1 MDFKK
6 ILGKLDSIEPITE
19 SKTNETLSLDSGP
32 GAKFPGYWKGTD
44 KGMPGNKLVGSKK
57 NKETKSLLKNLAKG
71 KTPKTL
77 EEVLEEMYKEFKD
90 TLDKRPAR
98 EGARHTRG
106 HKPKEQYTIIKDDD
120 NNGWTYEQEIEQYDD
135 VSKIFHYAV
144 KDGKKVDMD
153 WSPYTSPSDKEFK
166 LWVDLGMPTR
176 KAVKGIGP
184 LDKDD
189 LITIAKSKKGT
200 ENLLKISEY
209 KIVPLKDKE
218 EYQAKLKALQQLQSD
233 PNTEKDPEMKAHL
246 VKRLQDLHQQA
257 EEQGLVNKESKAGK
271 TLDTWFKNKDTRDSF
286 AKGDSRIP
294 HHSERP
300 KTKPVDLSKPIKEY
314 EQQGTVGTVGTTGTV
329 GTDGSK
335 PDQEKLDQVAKATST
350 LKQATGSTVQP
361 GQLAKAIDDASQG
374 KATNQ
379 QDMKALEPMM
389 DVIKTAA
396 ENPDL
401 ANQMKPIIQRA
412 KQLQQKG

>member
-106 HKPKEQYTIIKDDD
+106 HEPKEQYTIIKDDD

-153 WSPYTSPSDKEFK
+153 WSPYTTPSDKEFK

-184 LDKDD
+184 LDKND

-200 ENLLKISEY
+200 ENLLI
-209 KIVPLKDKE
+209 
-218 EYQAKLKALQQLQSD
+218 
-233 PNTEKDPEMKAHL
+233 
-246 VKRLQDLHQQA
+246 
-257 EEQGLVNKESKAGK
+257 NKESKAGK

>member
-153 WSPYTSPSDKEFK
+153 WSPYTTPSDKEFK

-176 KAVKGIGP
+176 KFNYY
-184 LDKDD
+184 
-189 LITIAKSKKGT
+189 SKK
-200 ENLLKISEY
+200 
-209 KIVPLKDKE
+209 
-218 EYQAKLKALQQLQSD
+218 
-233 PNTEKDPEMKAHL
+233 
-246 VKRLQDLHQQA
+246 
-257 EEQGLVNKESKAGK
+257 
-271 TLDTWFKNKDTRDSF
+271 
-286 AKGDSRIP
+286 
-294 HHSERP
+294 
-300 KTKPVDLSKPIKEY
+300 
-314 EQQGTVGTVGTTGTV
+314 
-329 GTDGSK
+329 
-335 PDQEKLDQVAKATST
+335 
-350 LKQATGSTVQP
+350 
-361 GQLAKAIDDASQG
+361 
-374 KATNQ
+374 
-379 QDMKALEPMM
+379 
-389 DVIKTAA
+389 
-396 ENPDL
+396 
-401 ANQMKPIIQRA
+401 
-412 KQLQQKG
+412 